1 MLFGYVDDE
10 KQLDSKQENLELR
23 QDILF
28 FSILI
33 IGTLLALLY
42 IPAFLMKRAI
52 AEVRRIFDKHG
63 AIGVENAKTVDE
75 LGLAPP
81 GLIGRLTKP
90 RDYKPHA
97 LRYLKQAG
105 EVLMTG
111 DAKLYMVKEN
121 KDERPKESGF
131 ALVKKRLFPSPRPGS
146 EK

>member
-1 MLFGYVDDE
+1 LN
-10 KQLDSKQENLELR
+10 SKQEESKLK
-23 QDILF
+23 QDILV

-81 GLIGRLTKP
+81 GLVGRLTKP

-105 EVLMTG
+105 EVLVTG
-111 DAKLYMVKEN
+111 DGKLYMLKEQRN
-121 KDERPKESGF
+121 ERPKESR
-131 ALVKKRLFPSPRPGS
+131 LELMKRRLSSLHRPGP

>member
-1 MLFGYVDDE
+1 MG
-10 KQLDSKQENLELR
+10 
-23 QDILF
+23 QDILV

-52 AEVRRIFDKHG
+52 AKVREIFYRHG

-81 GLIGRLTKP
+81 SLMGRLTKP

-111 DAKLYMVKEN
+111 DGKLYMVKEN
-121 KDERPKESGF
+121 KEERPQESGF
-131 ALVKKRLFPSPRPGS
+131 ALIKKRLFPPPRPGS